1 MAGPYEY
8 NLFPFLR
15 VQMQTSGTSCDAKE
29 DTISDVG
36 RPHGVKFN
44 SLNCGRPDCAS
55 YSLGYIWRTTLTE
68 RVVEFLE
75 RYN

>member
-1 MAGPYEY
+1 
-8 NLFPFLR
+8 
-15 VQMQTSGTSCDAKE
+15 MQTSGMSCDAKE

-36 RPHGVKFN
+36 RPHGMELN
-44 SLNCGRPDCAS
+44 SLNCGRSDCAS
-55 YSLGYIWRTTLTE
+55 YAAGYFWRTTLTE